1 MISGVYFLS
10 MVLTVYSAAILGS
23 YILVCFSSAFQ
34 GFAIA
39 WFLFSMVPGGSSGFL
54 SMVKYAAKLCPCFSG
69 DSFLPI

>member
-23 YILVCFSSAFQ
+23 YILVCLSSVFQ

-39 WFLFSMVPGGSSGFL
+39 WFLFSIVPGGSSGFL
-54 SMVKYAAKLCPCFSG
+54 NLVKYAVKLCPCFSH
-69 DSFLPI
+69 DSFLPV